1 MSEPKTAASS
11 VEELED
17 VDVVYWHVAD
27 DRIGGFVSTAY
38 GLRTDEGLVLVDP
51 LPLEAP
57 ALERLG
63 EVRAILLTSG
73 SHQRSAWRY
82 RSELGVPVWAPALA
96 QEIDEEPDER
106 YGHAGVLP
114 GDLVALF
121 TPGAGTTQHTLIL
134 DDYLAFVPDLV
145 VRPQDGELSLT
156 PDEYMHDPGR
166 ARESVRLLAE
176 QGIEILCPSHG
187 FPLVDGVHDAL
198 LAALERSGEY
208 DDPDYVEAPAE
219 DADDGEEPAD

>member
-1 MSEPKTAASS
+1 MSEPRTAASS

-17 VDVVYWHVAD
+17 VDVVYWHIAD

-38 GLRTDEGLVLVDP
+38 GLRTDEGLVMVDP

-63 EVRAILLTSG
+63 EIRAIVITSG

-82 RSELGVPVWAPALA
+82 RSELGAPVWAPALA

-106 YGHAGVLP
+106 YGHADVLP

-134 DDYLAFVPDLV
+134 DDYVAFVPDLV
-145 VRPQDGELSLT
+145 VRPPDGELSLT
-156 PDEYMHDPGR
+156 PDEYMHEPGR

-176 QGIEILCPSHG
+176 QGIEILCPAHG
-187 FPLVDGVHDAL
+187 IPLVDGVHDAL
-198 LAALERSGEY
+198 IAALERGGEY
-208 DDPDYVEAPAE
+208 DDPDYVEAPEE
-219 DADDGEEPAD
+219 DADETEEPA

>member
-1 MSEPKTAASS
+1 MSEPKTVATH
-11 VEELED
+11 VEEVED
-17 VDVVYWHVAD
+17 VDVVYWHIAD

-38 GLRTDEGLVLVDP
+38 GLRTDDGLVLIDP

-63 EVRAILLTSG
+63 EIQAIVLTSG

-82 RSELGVPVWAPALA
+82 RSELAVPVWAPALA

-106 YGHAGVLP
+106 YGHGAVLP
-114 GDLVALF
+114 GDLFAFF

-145 VRPQDGELSLT
+145 VRPPDGDLMLT

-166 ARESVRLLAE
+166 ARESVE
-176 QGIEILCPSHG
+176 
-187 FPLVDGVHDAL
+187 L

-208 DDPDYVEAPAE
+208 DDPDYVEVTQDDADAADAEEAE
-219 DADDGEEPAD
+219 D